1 MRLSQLTRRMMRED
15 ALCVRRADGET
26 EQTVYTGCVRGIA
39 REDPINRAFVLL
51 VRAAEGAMIVTV
63 TDPPG
68 GGMGNGETK

>member
-1 MRLSQLTRRMMRED
+1 MRLSQLTRRMRRED

-26 EQTVYTGCVRGIA
+26 ERIIYKGCVRGIA

-68 GGMGNGETK
+68 GGTGNGEPK